1 MAAPPPATPP
11 DAIPEDLKE
20 DVDKLTKGL
29 SVILV
34 ARQIPW
40 HVQAAMGRQ
49 GYITVE
55 DLADRWDTPEAARQN
70 GPTDLG
76 FLAGTHGFDQATT
89 AFTTMRLLQAVR
101 TARQTSSLPGAMG
114 GPASPVKSTSAASS
128 PLEAN
133 LDRRLLE
140 ETYMKH
146 FSQNRPRL
154 EHQGSDALLKRQFKF
169 VNRGELGFIPVK
181 YLVSALPEEG
191 ERPTKTTK
199 RFTLDGWEGQ
209 EEEEIRANPTT
220 RRQLERMHMVFRTT
234 LLMCLASV
242 PQFGNLALTKR
253 ELDDWYD
260 WFYGED
266 IAGRHPAPSEA
277 ILLYAERNAWCRIHD
292 LVHGGESLSQAL
304 KTIRQDLLFWT
315 REVYEREGNTP
326 KPVTTPSSPTLEE
339 NFPQFTW
346 MQSLPPRLRQRL
358 HWTPTT
364 VAGITSPVMLLLY
377 AGKDDAGSLDSCLHS
392 YYPELTPHVWVI
404 DNRRDPAP
412 RGQDML
418 ADQPYSTLCTL
429 AAQGQILFVGGGPN
443 CRTWS
448 ILRWFPKPGAPK
460 PVRGRPD
467 SLAWGLD
474 ALSPSDQEDVDNDS
488 VRQMYLT
495 SLAYSAMAQRPQQEL
510 CGSFLEHPS
519 DRLK

>member
-20 DVDKLTKGL
+20 DVGKLTKGL

-89 AFTTMRLLQAVR
+89 AFTAMRLLQAVR
-101 TARQTSSLPGAMG
+101 TARQTSSLPGALG
-114 GPASPVKSTSAASS
+114 GPASPGKSTSAASS

-133 LDRRLLE
+133 LDR
-140 ETYMKH
+140 
-146 FSQNRPRL
+146 
-154 EHQGSDALLKRQFKF
+154 SDALLKRQFKF

-199 RFTLDGWEGQ
+199 RFTLDGWEGH

-253 ELDDWYD
+253 ELDDWYN
-260 WFYGED
+260 WFYAKD

-277 ILLYAERNAWCRIHD
+277 ILLYAERNAWRRIHD
-292 LVHGGESLSQAL
+292 LVHGGETLSQAL

-315 REVYEREGNTP
+315 G
-326 KPVTTPSSPTLEE
+326 
-339 NFPQFTW
+339 
-346 MQSLPPRLRQRL
+346 
-358 HWTPTT
+358 
-364 VAGITSPVMLLLY
+364 
-377 AGKDDAGSLDSCLHS
+377 
-392 YYPELTPHVWVI
+392 
-404 DNRRDPAP
+404 
-412 RGQDML
+412 
-418 ADQPYSTLCTL
+418 
-429 AAQGQILFVGGGPN
+429 
-443 CRTWS
+443 
-448 ILRWFPKPGAPK
+448 
-460 PVRGRPD
+460 GRPD

-474 ALSPSDQEDVDNDS
+474 ALSPTDQEDVDNDS
-488 VRQMYLT
+488 TLLLRQMYLT
-495 SLAYSAMAQRPQQEL
+495 SLAYSAMAQRPQQDL

-519 DRLK
+519 DPVEVSTSPAAHQCSSVWHTQVYKQWAHSLHHHRIKLINVAWGKWP